1 VLMATNRYRFL
12 SWWDIYRDQ
21 KCFENWTLP
30 TSYFQ
35 SKGKYCIS
43 DFVDIQWF

>member
-12 SWWDIYRDQ
+12 SWWDIYRDK

-30 TSYFQ
+30 TS
-35 SKGKYCIS
+35 
-43 DFVDIQWF
+43 